1 MIGLLLPRS
10 LGAQL
15 LLMLLLALGISQG
28 LSLFVFR
35 DERDRAVQTALS
47 VEAVGRAA
55 SVARILDAA
64 APAARVDIVAA
75 ASSPVVRF
83 SLDDVPFVQEV
94 SADISGLSARI
105 RAALDDPARDVRVN
119 VERHS
124 GAFPGLEDVPQ
135 EMRQMHAK
143 MLAERNDS
151 GAISLSIR
159 LNSGKWL
166 NLRSMFHR
174 PVSQLVPADFAALA
188 FAILLVT
195 LVVIVTVVR
204 VIRPM
209 RALAEAA
216 DRTGRG
222 DSVSDLSET
231 GPWEIRRTLRAFN
244 LMHARLGR
252 FVADRT
258 RMLAALSHDLRSP
271 LTAMRLRLELI
282 DEGEDRDR
290 LSALIDEMQAMIEAS
305 LAFARGEA
313 ETEETKQED
322 LSALLRSIVA
332 DDKRLSLTVPPALVL
347 RMRPVSLRRALRNL
361 IDNALQYGDRAEILL
376 KQFGEQ
382 VEIRIS
388 DDGPGLPEGQLEAVF
403 RPFHRIE
410 TSRSRETGGAGL
422 GLAIARSV
430 IRAHGGD
437 ITLANAPE
445 GGLVAVVRLPN

>member
-1 MIGLLLPRS
+1 MIGRLLPRS

-15 LLMLLLALGISQG
+15 LLMLFLALGVSQG

-47 VEAVGRAA
+47 MEAAGRAA
-55 SVARILDAA
+55 SVTRLLDAA
-64 APAARVDIVAA
+64 APAARADIVAA

-83 SLDDVPFVQEV
+83 SIDDAPNVLDI
-94 SADISGLSARI
+94 SADSSGLSERI
-105 RAALDDPARDVRVN
+105 RAALDDPTRDIRVN
-119 VERHS
+119 VERRS
-124 GAFPGLEDVPQ
+124 DALPRLEDVPQ
-135 EMRQMHAK
+135 EMRQMHAR
-143 MLAERNDS
+143 MLAERTAS
-151 GAISLSIR
+151 GALSLSIR
-159 LNSGKWL
+159 LESGKWL
-166 NLRSMFHR
+166 NLQSMFHR

-188 FAILLVT
+188 LAVLLVT
-195 LVVIVTVVR
+195 LVVSVTVVR
-204 VIRPM
+204 VVRPM

-216 DRTGRG
+216 DRAGRG
-222 DSVSDLSET
+222 DPVADLSET
-231 GPWEIRRTLRAFN
+231 GPREVRRTLRAFN
-244 LMHARLGR
+244 LMQARLGR

-290 LSALIDEMQAMIEAS
+290 LSALTDEMQAMIEAS

-313 ETEETKQED
+313 ETEETKEED
-322 LSALLRSIVA
+322 LAALLRTVVA
-332 DDKRLSLTVPPALVL
+332 DETRLTLTAPPTLVL
-347 RMRPVSLRRALRNL
+347 RLRPVSLRRALRNL
-361 IDNALQYGDRAEILL
+361 IDNALRYGDHVDIILNRL
-376 KQFGEQ
+376 GDH

-388 DDGPGLPEGQLEAVF
+388 DDGPGLPEDQLEAVF
-403 RPFHRIE
+403 RPFHRYE
-410 TSRSRETGGAGL
+410 SSRSRETGGAGL

-445 GGLVAVVRLPN
+445 GGLVATMRLPG

>member
-1 MIGLLLPRS
+1 VIGRLLPRS

-15 LLMLLLALGISQG
+15 LLMLFLALGVSQG

-47 VEAVGRAA
+47 MEAAGRAA
-55 SVARILDAA
+55 SVTRLLDAA
-64 APAARVDIVAA
+64 APAARADIVAA

-83 SLDDVPFVQEV
+83 SIDDAPNVLDI
-94 SADISGLSARI
+94 SADSSGLSERI
-105 RAALDDPARDVRVN
+105 RAALDDPTRDIRVN
-119 VERHS
+119 VERRS
-124 GAFPGLEDVPQ
+124 DALPRLEDVPQ
-135 EMRQMHAK
+135 EMRQMHAR
-143 MLAERNDS
+143 MLAERTAS
-151 GAISLSIR
+151 GALSLSIR
-159 LNSGKWL
+159 LESGKWL
-166 NLRSMFHR
+166 NLQSMFHR

-188 FAILLVT
+188 LAVLLVT
-195 LVVIVTVVR
+195 LVVSVTVVR
-204 VIRPM
+204 VVRPM

-216 DRTGRG
+216 DRAGRG
-222 DSVSDLSET
+222 DPVADLSET
-231 GPWEIRRTLRAFN
+231 GPREVRRTLRAFN
-244 LMHARLGR
+244 LMQARLGR

-290 LSALIDEMQAMIEAS
+290 LSALTDEMQAMIEAS

-313 ETEETKQED
+313 ETEETKEED
-322 LSALLRSIVA
+322 LAALLRTVVA
-332 DDKRLSLTVPPALVL
+332 DETRLTLTAPPTLVL
-347 RMRPVSLRRALRNL
+347 RLRPVSLRRALRNL
-361 IDNALQYGDRAEILL
+361 IDNALRYGDHVDIILNRL
-376 KQFGEQ
+376 GDH

-388 DDGPGLPEGQLEAVF
+388 DDGPGLPEDQLEAVF
-403 RPFHRIE
+403 RPFHRYE
-410 TSRSRETGGAGL
+410 SSRSRETGGAGL

-445 GGLVAVVRLPN
+445 GGLVATMRLPG